1 MIKSLDTEDSKLTM
15 GQKIVDRILNNLK
28 ITISNVYFRF
38 EDKLLLQPG
47 CGITATQERYMIGVK
62 LKSFT
67 VRTCD
72 QDYKEVADAIKV
84 KETGER
90 KKLSYKTVNIEDF
103 SIFCDWQDI
112 DNPEN
117 GSIDVAKLEEQHKE
131 SNTEYF

>member
-1 MIKSLDTEDSKLTM
+1 
-15 GQKIVDRILNNLK
+15 
-28 ITISNVYFRF
+28 
-38 EDKLLLQPG
+38 
-47 CGITATQERYMIGVK
+47 MIGVK

-72 QDYKEVADAIKV
+72 QEYNEVADASKV

-90 KKLSYKTVNIEDF
+90 KKLSYKTVKIEDF

-117 GSIDVAKLEEQHKE
+117 GSIDVVKLEEQHKE